1 MNRRTFVQLAG
12 GAAAI
17 AARENVFA
25 VASRQPLP
33 AIPALADLASV
44 RMPHFYSELFNL
56 PIAMNDWGYAQA
68 VKSVSG
74 MSAIAFP
81 PYACCGLPD
90 IPWSPGYLTTC
101 EVMLN
106 DRLLAVS
113 DAAGHAVT
121 YQWLPHCVIREQIV
135 DGIQFRTRMFLPPN
149 LRAVVE
155 KIEIRN
161 TNAEVRRITL
171 GFDLRTGVT
180 RKSSSWFVNIPAEGD
195 NRTTWN
201 AMQGRLTWT
210 AQQSQAACAQ
220 GIHPPADRLV
230 GGNLLQYELTLA
242 PGERREMH
250 YVNAIAENAAAAEAL
265 HDRLQTNFDGLEA
278 ENERAFERLVQSAFT
293 AGNGDFSGHLPQ
305 LKTDDETLWNLYQN
319 GFRNLLTARR
329 SSPDSAYGPTL
340 MTLSG
345 HVLPTLSFPWDTSL
359 TSLSLALLEP
369 QPLRQLVEIWFQRDM
384 HKHLATDYISGEAV
398 GPWYGVNDMAIV
410 RCARDYLRVTGDFAW
425 LDKIIV
431 DKRVIDHLYDHAIY
445 WKQLA
450 TGTNGLG
457 DYGGITNI
465 LEVVSTYIHEI
476 AGMNAGNVSSM
487 RFVAELLERR
497 GDSERAKRL
506 RVEATDLAGRIS
518 RLLYVE
524 GKGWWRC
531 GQPDGTFNEVR
542 HCYDFLA
549 VMDNMSEDL
558 SAKQK
563 GEMAGFFWE
572 QLASKKWMRA
582 LASGDPDAT
591 WNVRTDHS
599 CLGAYPAW
607 PPMCAKG
614 LFKIDAPSK
623 IAPWLRE
630 IAKAGNQGPI
640 GQAHFVEDV
649 FPPLMG
655 GAFKAPND
663 APYGEDW
670 CCVAAGAFTDLVI
683 DSIFGIDP
691 TLSSG
696 LHASPKLEAFDPGGR
711 LEGVYYQGSEFTVT
725 DKGVTRE

>member
-1 MNRRTFVQLAG
+1 
-12 GAAAI
+12 
-17 AARENVFA
+17 
-25 VASRQPLP
+25 
-33 AIPALADLASV
+33 
-44 RMPHFYSELFNL
+44 MPHFYSELFNL

-74 MSAIAFP
+74 ISAIAFP
-81 PYACCGLPD
+81 PYACCGMPD

-101 EVMLN
+101 ELMLN

-121 YQWLPHCVIREQIV
+121 YQWLPHCVIREQTI

-155 KIEIRN
+155 KIEVRN
-161 TNAEVRRITL
+161 TNAETRHVRL
-171 GFDLRTGVT
+171 GFDLRAGVT
-180 RKSSSWFVNIPAEGD
+180 RKTTSWFVNIPAEGD
-195 NRTTWN
+195 NRTNWN
-201 AMQGRLTWT
+201 ATQGRLTWT
-210 AQQSQAACAQ
+210 AQQSAAACAQ
-220 GIHPPADRLV
+220 GIHPAADRLV
-230 GGNLLQYELTLA
+230 AGNLLEYELTLA
-242 PGERREMH
+242 AGKRRELH
-250 YVNAIAENAAAAEAL
+250 YVNAIAENVAAAEAL
-265 HDRLQTNFDGLEA
+265 HDRLQSNFDGLEA
-278 ENERAFERLVQSAFT
+278 ENEHAFERLVQSAFT

-329 SSPDSAYGPTL
+329 RSPDSAYGPTL

-369 QPLRQLVEIWFQRDM
+369 EPLRQLVEIWFQQDM
-384 HKHLATDYISGEAV
+384 HKHLATDYISGVAV

-410 RCARDYLRVTGDFAW
+410 RCTRDYLRVTGDFAW
-425 LDKIIV
+425 LDKIIA
-431 DKRVIDHLYDHAIY
+431 DKPVLDHLYDHAIY
-445 WKQLA
+445 WEKLA
-450 TGTNGLG
+450 TGANGLA

-487 RFVAELLERR
+487 RFVAELLDRR

-506 RVEATDLAGRIS
+506 RVEAAELAGRIS
-518 RLLYVE
+518 QLLYVD

-558 SAKQK
+558 TARQK

-614 LFKIDAPSK
+614 LFKIDLPAK
-623 IAPWLRE
+623 IQPWLKE

-670 CCVAAGAFTDLVI
+670 CCIAAGAFTDLVI

-696 LHASPKLEAFDPGGR
+696 LRASPKLEAFDARAR
-711 LEGVYYQGSEFTVT
+711 LEGVHYQGAEFSVT
-725 DKGVTRE
+725 AKGVTRE